1 MNEKDLLSRVFFFFG
16 IACFLKW
23 ISAHFYDGVDVRLFI
38 FLVTLP
44 IALNV
49 IYVFY
54 GGSRPALDFRA
65 KTVLVWFDLWAR
77 GIGGGLLLR
86 ARGHRHAFTL

>member
-1 MNEKDLLSRVFFFFG
+1 MD
-16 IACFLKW
+16 
-23 ISAHFYDGVDVRLFI
+23 SAHFYDGVDVRLFI

-86 ARGHRHAFTL
+86 ARTQTQTRFYFGGLVFQIAACAEKRAGKRP